1 MASFAINTKGG
12 IMETFPINWWAVI
25 VAAVVKFAIG
35 AAWYAPQLF
44 GKQWQTEI
52 GMTQEQ
58 VRANL
63 VPSLVAEVI
72 TDLVM
77 AFILLHA
84 IYYAGAT
91 TLFQGAAVGFL
102 NWLGFIATVSIAQ
115 VFYEKKSWRLWS
127 INNGYL
133 VIALIVM
140 GAILAVWP

>member
-1 MASFAINTKGG
+1 
-12 IMETFPINWWAVI
+12 METFPINWWAVI
-25 VAAVVKFAIG
+25 VAAIVKFVIG

-44 GKQWQTEI
+44 GKQWQAEI

-63 VPSLVAEVI
+63 APSLVAEIV

-84 IYYAGAT
+84 VHYAGAT
-91 TLFQGAAVGFL
+91 TLVLGAVVGFL
-102 NWLGFIATVSIAQ
+102 SWLGFIATVSIAQ

-133 VIALIVM
+133 VISLIVM